1 MAVPEI
7 TTSPSPPPLTATQ
20 LLRRPKL
27 LFLVTEDW
35 YFCSHRLPVARA
47 AQTAGFEVVVATR
60 VRADCDRIRDEGFTL
75 RRLAWRRRGDGV
87 IGGGRAISEIAQ
99 LYRAERPDLIHH
111 VALKPILV
119 GGIARRLAFASAADR
134 PAIVDSIMGLGS
146 GFSDTGFAARLR
158 RPLLGLGLRLAARG
172 GRSWVVVQNP
182 EDCAALVRLG
192 TDPDRIVMIRGSGVD
207 LGRFLPL
214 PDPRTSTVTVAL
226 VSRMLREKGVLDAV
240 AAIRLLRAR
249 GMPVELLLAGPT
261 DIDNRGS
268 LSVDLLSSLGAEAG
282 IDWLGPVADV
292 REVWRRASIAMLPS
306 TYGEG
311 VPKALL
317 EAAACGRPI
326 IATDVPGCREVVRP
340 GETGI
345 LVPPGDITALA
356 AAIEALAGD
365 PARRVRMGAAGRA
378 RVESDFAEDIV
389 VRKTLAVYHAALQE
403 RAGRR

>member
-20 LLRRPKL
+20 LVQRPKL

-47 AQTAGFEVVVATR
+47 AQTAGFAVVVATR
-60 VRADCDRIRDEGFTL
+60 VRAHGDRIRDEGITL
-75 RRLAWRRRGDGV
+75 CPLTWRRRGDGV
-87 IGGGRAISEIAQ
+87 IGGGRAVSEIVR
-99 LYRAERPDLIHH
+99 LYRAERPDLVHH
-111 VALKPILV
+111 VALKPVLV
-119 GGIARRLAFASAADR
+119 GGIARRLAFASAADA

-146 GFSDTGFAARLR
+146 GFSDTGLAARLR
-158 RPLLGLGLRLAARG
+158 RPLLGLGLGLAERG

-192 TDPDRIVMIRGSGVD
+192 TDPNRIAMIRGSGVD

-214 PDPRTSTVTVAL
+214 PDPRNSTVTVAL
-226 VSRMLREKGVLDAV
+226 VSRMLRQKGVLDAV

-268 LSVDLLSSLGAEAG
+268 LSADLLSSLGAEAG

-292 REVWRRASIAMLPS
+292 REVWRRAAIAMLPS
-306 TYGEG
+306 SYGEG

-317 EAAACGRPI
+317 EAAACARPI

-345 LVPPGDITALA
+345 LVAPRDIDGLA
-356 AAIEALAGD
+356 AAIAALARD
-365 PARRVRMGAAGRA
+365 PALRVRMGAAA
-378 RVESDFAEDIV
+378 RVLVERDFAEDTV
-389 VRKTLAVYHAALQE
+389 ARKTLAVYHAALRE
-403 RAGRR
+403 RSARQ